1 MLKINY
7 KGYEISQASNN
18 HVMICK
24 DNQMVFH
31 GQASVKLN
39 KEGLKNILEHYFKL
53 KDLLERAES
62 DSNDSNR

>member
-7 KGYEISQASNN
+7 KGYIISQAKNN

-31 GQASVKLN
+31 SQADIKLN
-39 KEGLKNILEHYFKL
+39 KDGLKNVLEHYFKL
-53 KDLLERAES
+53 NDLV
-62 DSNDSNR
+62 

>member
-24 DNQMVFH
+24 DNEMVFH
-31 GQASVKLN
+31 SQINIKLN
-39 KEGLKNILEHYFKL
+39 RDGLKNVLEHYFKL
-53 KDLLERAES
+53 NGLLRKVES
-62 DSNDSNR
+62 DE